1 MRSNCIPAPRRMGNR
16 HTLERLYHTSLV
28 DQVENATRLSGLSH
42 LILEPVIRTIGAFS
56 SIGYILLLLPIGSR
70 ALCA

>member
-42 LILEPVIRTIGAFS
+42 LILEPVIGTIGGVLEHWLYLAAPTDRF
-56 SIGYILLLLPIGSR
+56 
-70 ALCA
+70 

>member
-1 MRSNCIPAPRRMGNR
+1 MGNR

-42 LILEPVIRTIGAFS
+42 LILEPVIRTIGGVLEHWLYLAAPTDRF
-56 SIGYILLLLPIGSR
+56 
-70 ALCA
+70 